1 MRYKRYLQ
9 SKYSEL
15 CTVYEGLHCG
25 KPADFI
31 GEKGNNAGLNRV
43 ILNIILAGKRDL
55 DFSLKFT
62 IELYHY
68 LIKNNSYTW
77 KLLCNILLNISTFNK
92 VIDGNVL
99 CKNSKSSYKYKV
111 VLMGKKTDDL
121 KTFDNVYFIFP
132 DSSVFLA
139 NNIEPLTIINS
150 NNDNE

>member
-25 KPADFI
+25 KPSDFI
-31 GEKGNNAGLNRV
+31 AEKGNNAGLNRV

-99 CKNSKSSYKYKV
+99 CKNSKNSYKYKV
-111 VLMGKKTDDL
+111 VLMGKETDDL